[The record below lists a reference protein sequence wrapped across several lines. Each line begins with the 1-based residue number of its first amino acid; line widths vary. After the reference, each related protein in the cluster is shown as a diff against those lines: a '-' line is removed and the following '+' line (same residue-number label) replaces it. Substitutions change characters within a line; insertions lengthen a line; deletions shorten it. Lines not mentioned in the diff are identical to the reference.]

1 MDCGGDMNKFYRKPK
16 PETMKKNRDVA
27 RVEFP
32 DEIKW
37 LKEHLGKLGTYKHKF
52 LLDMY
57 SFLIKPK
64 KFEDHMK
71 FNYFTSKKII
81 SDEKLIYYLR
91 NKNNI
96 FDAVYNT
103 HYVRNTNDFILM
115 DTLNSMCQSW
125 LMYLYH

>member
-1 MDCGGDMNKFYRKPK
+1 MNKLHTVSTNNNVPDIPK
-16 PETMKKNRDVA
+16 ADFDKLPRDIKKHIYT
-27 RVEFP
+27 EHFQY
-32 DEIKW
+32 EIVYS
-37 LKEHLGKLGTYKHKF
+37 EIRQI
-52 LLDMY
+52 LDNNN
-57 SFLIKPK
+57 SHRL
-64 KFEDHMK
+64 DNTDLV
-71 FNYFTSKKII
+71 NYFTSKKII